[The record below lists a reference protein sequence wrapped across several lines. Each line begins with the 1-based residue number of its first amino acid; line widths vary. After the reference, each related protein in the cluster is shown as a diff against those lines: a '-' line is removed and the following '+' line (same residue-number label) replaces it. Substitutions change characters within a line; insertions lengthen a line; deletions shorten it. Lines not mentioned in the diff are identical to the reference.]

1 MLKKRILTSVCGLPI
16 LVAAIW
22 GISSNPSDPS
32 PWFTGLV
39 AVLGI
44 LSVLE
49 FFRLVNFSGTRP
61 FTVYGIIVTL
71 FFIIFRDADLLEI
84 IQPVFDYVWI
94 VLLLLIGLVLPLLFS
109 PIFRHTKG
117 GTSFSSGLWTVTGI
131 VYIGWMLGHLV
142 AMRGFED
149 GRNWVFYALF
159 ATFAYDTAAFFT
171 GRSLGRHKMAPK
183 ISPGK
188 TWEGAA
194 GGIVGA
200 VLLSLLFTL
209 STPLALPI
217 SWWQAIILGLL
228 VSIFGQ
234 AGDLLESRFKRYI
247 GVKDAGKSLPGHG
260 GFLDRIDSVV
270 FTSLVV
276 YYYAVWVVL

>member
-1 MLKKRILTSVCGLPI
+1 MVKKRILTSVCGLPV

-22 GISSNPSDPS
+22 FDTPL
-32 PWFTGLV
+32 PWFTILV

-44 LSVLE
+44 LSSIE
-49 FFRLVNFSGTRP
+49 FFCLVNLSGTRP
-61 FTVYGIIVTL
+61 YTVYGIIVTL
-71 FFIIFRDADLLEI
+71 FFIVFRDTDLLEI
-84 IQPVFDYVWI
+84 IQPVFNNLWI
-94 VLLLLIGLVLPLLFS
+94 VLLLLICLVLPLLFS
-109 PIFRHTKG
+109 KVFRHTKG
-117 GTSFSSGLWTVTGI
+117 ETSFTSGLWTVTGI

-142 AMRGFED
+142 ALRGFED

-159 ATFAYDTAAFFT
+159 ATFAYDTSAFFT

-194 GGIVGA
+194 GGTTGA
-200 VLLSLLFTL
+200 VLLSLFFTL
-209 STPLALPI
+209 PTFLNLPI
-217 SWWQAIILGLL
+217 NWWQAIILGLL

-234 AGDLLESRFKRYI
+234 AGDLLESRFKRYT

-276 YYYAVWVVL
+276 YYYVVWVVM

>member
-1 MLKKRILTSVCGLPI
+1 MLKKRILTSVCGIPVLI
-16 LVAAIW
+16 TAIW
-22 GISSNPSDPS
+22 FDVPL
-32 PWFTGLV
+32 PWFTLLI

-44 LSVLE
+44 LSSRE
-49 FFRLVNFSGTRP
+49 FYRLVNNSGIRP
-61 FTVYGIIVTL
+61 FTIYGIIAALL
-71 FFIIFRDADLLEI
+71 FIVSRDALLLEA
-84 IQPVFDYVWI
+84 IQPYFGTPWI
-94 VLLLLIGLVLPLLFS
+94 ILVLAVLLILPFLFS
-109 PIFRHTKG
+109 QVFKREKG
-117 GTSFSSGLWTVTGI
+117 ENAFSSGLWTVLGI

-149 GRNWVFYALF
+149 GRIWVFFAIF

-194 GGIVGA
+194 GGITGA
-200 VLLSLLFTL
+200 VMFSLFFTL
-209 STPLALPI
+209 STPFTLPI
-217 SWWQAIILGLL
+217 NWWQAIILGLL

-234 AGDLLESRFKRYI
+234 AGDLLESRFKRYV
-247 GVKDAGKSLPGHG
+247 GVKDSGKSLPGHG
-260 GFLDRIDSVV
+260 GFLDRIDSIV

-276 YYYAVWVVL
+276 YYYVVWVVL